1 MGTYCDSLIA
11 DLFLYYY
18 ELKFMENSKKK
29 NLLSIR

>member
-11 DLFLYYY
+11 DLFLYCY

-29 NLLSIR
+29 TF